1 MPDVSFPAIDGQGAL
16 RNFAA
21 SDPETGVLT
30 PYRRTAT
37 DQQAELVN
45 GLGAIETAIGDIGGA
60 NAVATVAAPT
70 YSEGADVNL
79 SVNLAG
85 DLRVISKPNPGSAWP
100 VTGNFY
106 QATQP
111 VSGPLTD
118 TQLRATAVPVSGP
131 ITSAQMSALNPAT
144 TTLQTALNT
153 LIGAASAG
161 AWASGDSS
169 LMSLLKAIA
178 TAANAT
184 APTIVVQEAPSW
196 VYIPA
201 SFTDTAGGNA
211 NDLLDCLLVIPATT
225 SPGAVSIEDGAGTNY
240 TLFAGGATSVST
252 LIPFPIDM
260 RNIAAGTGWEITTGA
275 NVAVI
280 AFYRPRT

>member
-1 MPDVSFPAIDGQGAL
+1 MPGTLLIGFRNANGTYSVVS
-16 RNFAA
+16 AA
-21 SDPETGVLT
+21 NPLPVTGGGGGGGSTSV
-30 PYRRTAT
+30 TAT
-37 DQQAELVN
+37 A
-45 GLGAIETAIGDIGGA
+45 
-60 NAVATVAAPT
+60 AAPT
-70 YSEGADVNL
+70 YVEGSSTNPL
-79 SVNLAG
+79 SVDLAG
-85 DLRVISKPNPGSAWP
+85 GLRV
-100 VTGNFY
+100 T
-106 QATQP
+106 
-111 VSGPLTD
+111 
-118 TQLRATAVPVSGP
+118 GP
-131 ITSAQMSALNPAT
+131 ITNTQMVALNPAT

-153 LIGAASAG
+153 LVGAANAA

-178 TAANAT
+178 TAAIAT

-196 VYIPA
+196 VHVPA
-201 SFTDTAGGNA
+201 SSTDTAGGNA

-240 TLFAGGATSVST
+240 TVFAGGASSVST

-260 RNIAAGTGWEITTGA
+260 RNIQATTAWEITTGA